1 MTSSRAAHASVA
13 FLLLCG
19 ALSTFPPVT
28 TDIYL
33 PALPELTRS
42 LKGTPAEGQTT
53 LAVYFLGLGL
63 GQLFYGPWSD
73 RAGRRPAML
82 TGAAIYL
89 AASFGCAVASSM
101 AWLIALRFAQAIGA
115 CSGVVISSAIVR
127 DRFGHQESARIYS
140 MLLTLRGVGPI
151 LAPLAG
157 GFIVTFFDWR
167 TIFWALA
174 VFGAVV
180 GVWVFFGLEE
190 SRTEAVAERARSE
203 SPFRAYAAAL
213 RNRTI
218 VGYLATNGFNFSS
231 MFAWIAAAPYL
242 VIGVYKVPPLYF
254 GWIFGA
260 NAAGFMIASQVN
272 RRLLRRH
279 KADRLMAFG
288 AIGALAAAAVLF
300 FDAATGLGGAW
311 GIFPP
316 LFLVVSS
323 LGFVSTNA
331 MAGGLAVDP
340 SRSGAVSALFGAG
353 QFALGG
359 LATALGAVAS
369 RDPALAM
376 SGVILV
382 MAAGAVVFPLIRLAR
397 PPLSRRAGPDPPPA
411 PAPRAGAPGDPADR
425 ARTGARSRP

>member
-1 MTSSRAAHASVA
+1 MTPTRAPAAHATLG

-33 PALPELTRS
+33 PALPQLTRS
-42 LKGTPAEGQTT
+42 LHGTTAEGQTT

-73 RAGRRPAML
+73 RVGRRPPML
-82 TGAAIYL
+82 AGAAIYL
-89 AASFGCAVASSM
+89 AASFGCAVAGSM
-101 AWLIALRFAQAIGA
+101 GWMIGFRFAQALGA

-127 DRFGHQESARIYS
+127 DRFDHQESAKIYS
-140 MLLTLRGVGPI
+140 MLLTLRGIGPI

-174 VFGAVV
+174 AFGALIGV
-180 GVWVFFGLEE
+180 GVFFGMPE
-190 SRTEAVAERARSE
+190 SRTAAVAERARTE
-203 SPFRAYAAAL
+203 SPLRAYAAVL
-213 RNRTI
+213 RNPTI
-218 VGYLATNGFNFSS
+218 VGYILTNGFNFSS

-242 VIGVYKVPPLYF
+242 VIGVYKVPALYF

-260 NAAGFMIASQVN
+260 NAAGFMAASQIN
-272 RRLLRRH
+272 RRLLRRF
-279 KADRLMAFG
+279 APDRLMAWG
-288 AIGALAAAAVLF
+288 SMGALASAAVLF
-300 FDAATGLGGAW
+300 LDAATGLGGPW
-311 GIFPP
+311 GIFAP

-340 SRSGAVSALFGAG
+340 SRSGAVSALFGVG

-359 LATALGAVAS
+359 LATAIGALAS
-369 RDPALAM
+369 KSPALAM

-382 MAAGAVVFPLIRLAR
+382 LAAGAVVFPLIRLSR
-397 PPLSRRAGPDPPPA
+397 SRRAQA
-411 PAPRAGAPGDPADR
+411 AG
-425 ARTGARSRP
+425 